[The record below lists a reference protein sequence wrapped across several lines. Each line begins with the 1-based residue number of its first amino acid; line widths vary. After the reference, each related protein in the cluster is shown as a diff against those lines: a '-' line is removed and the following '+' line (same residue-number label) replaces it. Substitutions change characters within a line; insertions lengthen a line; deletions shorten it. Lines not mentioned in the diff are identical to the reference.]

1 MAAEDLT
8 SVYARLRSFLKAED
22 FEQALPVCEELPA
35 DDPDVCK
42 AKVVCLVQLGDYEG
56 ALDTADRA
64 PVGCDA
70 SFERAYCLYQLN
82 RLDDKALA
90 APVKMHA

>member
-35 DDPDVCK
+35 DDPDVC
-42 AKVVCLVQLGDYEG
+42 
-56 ALDTADRA
+56 
-64 PVGCDA
+64 
-70 SFERAYCLYQLN
+70 
-82 RLDDKALA
+82 
-90 APVKMHA
+90 